1 MAVKGTPSVR
11 LHKVSWGITSALRSA
26 ILEWLL
32 ILMLF
37 IDAIF
42 SYLVT
47 KFARSF
53 KLQILCLLC
62 SRLDHVLGNEND
74 GFCWDLMEEQ
84 AEYDGEALQKAND
97 LLAEK
102 EKGLQDLEAEL
113 ELYRKKIGEVMLEN
127 MVEPTYDL
135 KATRAEDLDAS
146 YVKNSAHSV
155 TNKYNICDKIE
166 ETDML
171 IGDRS
176 AVTAKSLLLEFE
188 NERVYIVQFLKNLE
202 EKLHLLAMSL
212 ARVSFVYSSVCLS
225 CLWTAHLQ
233 PLFSLFSDYQRLR
246 ALELNSWQLLRL
258 VQVQLPG
265 LSCGSDDQGSG
276 ISKCDGS
283 VEEMFCCLYLNAA
296 ALHQSWKSKKV
307 SRSNSRDDYG
317 STVLAYQHFL
327 GSASEWLLGRA
338 TDWFTEISK
347 IREKDGN
354 DDLGQQWQCTGRQGV
369 LPMKDA
375 ERTSS
380 DRFKLGIRFLAP
392 NPIQRWLLSCGSSIS
407 LTYIAS
413 ERIIP
418 GYGGGMSSAKAA
430 LESDTKVLAF
440 EAGRKHKI
448 RVNTLSAAYTLDE
461 VDEKTKALRASANY
475 TIGDDASTIDKFQAL
490 LYSAAIALKTFP
502 NTTKYLRT
510 IVSFV
515 NDMYQIL
522 GGLIMMIY
530 TEQLTYTSSK
540 AVTNTVQVLFFEQAR
555 VAMAGGQVTELPNN
569 IKALLPTHD
578 DPSKPSTHTTVPAED
593 QWCLWP

>member
-127 MVEPTYDL
+127 MVESTYDL

-171 IGDRS
+171 IGDR
-176 AVTAKSLLLEFE
+176 
-188 NERVYIVQFLKNLE
+188 N
-202 EKLHLLAMSL
+202 
-212 ARVSFVYSSVCLS
+212 
-225 CLWTAHLQ
+225 
-233 PLFSLFSDYQRLR
+233 YQRLR

-265 LSCGSDDQGSG
+265 LSCGCDDQGSG

-327 GSASEWLLGRA
+327 GSAKTYWA
-338 TDWFTEISK
+338 TCFWNCS
-347 IREKDGN
+347 N
-354 DDLGQQWQCTGRQGV
+354 ASV
-369 LPMKDA
+369 L
-375 ERTSS
+375 
-380 DRFKLGIRFLAP
+380 FGIV
-392 NPIQRWLLSCGSSIS
+392 GSS
-407 LTYIAS
+407 
-413 ERIIP
+413 
-418 GYGGGMSSAKAA
+418 SSSF
-430 LESDTKVLAF
+430 EAF
-440 EAGRKHKI
+440 ELTCDA
-448 RVNTLSAAYTLDE
+448 NLN
-461 VDEKTKALRASANY
+461 LRAMQ
-475 TIGDDASTIDKFQAL
+475 G
-490 LYSAAIALKTFP
+490 
-502 NTTKYLRT
+502 
-510 IVSFV
+510 
-515 NDMYQIL
+515 IL
-522 GGLIMMIY
+522 GELRV
-530 TEQLTYTSSK
+530 SSW
-540 AVTNTVQVLFFEQAR
+540 E
-555 VAMAGGQVTELPNN
+555 
-569 IKALLPTHD
+569 
-578 DPSKPSTHTTVPAED
+578 
-593 QWCLWP
+593 